1 MCVISVINGADPA
14 FFNAVAPLCLLT
26 WLASSIVLAVKLRRL
41 DVVPKPVA
49 IALPLLLVASF
60 PLAPLGGPL
69 LTGAFW
75 LAMGSHALREGGP
88 QPVAA

>member
-1 MCVISVINGADPA
+1 MCVISVVNGADPA

-26 WLASSIVLAVKLRRL
+26 WLVGSTVLAVRLRRL
-41 DVVPKPVA
+41 DVVPRAVA
-49 IALPLLLVASF
+49 IALPLLLIASF

-75 LAMGSHALREGGP
+75 LAIGSHALREGGP
-88 QPVAA
+88 QPLAA